1 MSKPP
6 IILASVLRMP
16 TFLRPLRETTRI
28 DRVSSYSTGR
38 PRSKNGMTTSS
49 RPEVNAT
56 PRKISDD
63 HLLAPRRRVMTRLGS
78 MPNRFSAS
86 RAAGVELGRDQVEAD
101 LVAAPALRTP

>member
-1 MSKPP
+1 MSNPP

-28 DRVSSYSTGR
+28 ERVSSYSTGR

-49 RPEVNAT
+49 TPEVKAT
-56 PRKISDD
+56 PRKMSADICLPWS
-63 HLLAPRRRVMTRLGS
+63 LVKTRRGS

-86 RAAGVELGRDQVEAD
+86 RASSE
-101 LVAAPALRTP
+101 